1 MTDIDATLQERGQRY
16 GSFAG
21 HAKVS
26 QAIKTAMRDS
36 ANWAALA
43 DDQKES
49 LEMAAHKIGRIL
61 NGDADYHDSWHD
73 VIGYIRLVESR
84 LEVSQ

>member
-1 MTDIDATLQERGQRY
+1 MTDIDATLKDRGQRY

-21 HAKVS
+21 HAKIS
-26 QAIKTAMRDS
+26 QAIKKAMRNS
-36 ANWAALA
+36 PNWDAMA

-49 LEMAAHKIGRIL
+49 LEMVAHKIGRIL
-61 NGDADYHDSWHD
+61 NGDANYHDSWHD
-73 VIGYIRLVESR
+73 VIGYTRLVESR